1 MPYITYEKEKLKEYE
16 VIANTIPVYSNS
28 LNAKNQTN
36 SNGRWEKG
44 IYYIFNEANGMINIT
59 KKQNTAG
66 AWINPIENKIETS
79 SQEEIKDKSPVVDQE
94 ITGNKPVIEEELENK
109 PVDEEAIKEE
119 NSDNS
124 DENKEIKKENIFVRI
139 FRSIIN
145 FIKGIFK

>member
-1 MPYITYEKEKLKEYE
+1 
-16 VIANTIPVYSNS
+16 
-28 LNAKNQTN
+28 
-36 SNGRWEKG
+36 
-44 IYYIFNEANGMINIT
+44 MINIT

-94 ITGNKPVIEEELENK
+94 MTGNKPVIEEELENK

-124 DENKEIKKENIFVRI
+124 DENKEIKKANIFVRI